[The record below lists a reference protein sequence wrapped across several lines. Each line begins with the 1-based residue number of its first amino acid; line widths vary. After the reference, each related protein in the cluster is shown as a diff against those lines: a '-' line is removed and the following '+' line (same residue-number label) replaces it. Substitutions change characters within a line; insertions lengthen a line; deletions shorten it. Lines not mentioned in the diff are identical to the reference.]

1 MPNFKPVS
9 KCGGMDKNQKR
20 TANRLWLLIRI
31 GTVLMVFQSLF
42 LWAQSIP
49 PGQVKISTPAYSP
62 SPSFKPLMGV
72 YTYSVSWNGIP
83 AATLELE
90 VARNGGDYELKARAQ
105 TAKAIDLIYRLRYHS
120 ETVISA
126 QTLTPKRSVSV
137 SRANWREKRTELV
150 FLPSGEIHSVERD
163 QRGKQKTIQFD
174 PENFTLDPYSAG
186 FLALSQD
193 WKVGDKRQFDTF
205 NGKNRYLIELTALE
219 QTEITVN
226 GRIRKAVAI
235 RPSVKKLTDTDPD
248 PQKLREAR
256 IYISTDDSREILKI
270 SSEVFVGSVN
280 TDLVSFTPAA
290 SPKGAPMMKLN
301 QLEAIAPSPML

>member
-1 MPNFKPVS
+1 MNIK
-9 KCGGMDKNQKR
+9 QTR
-20 TANRLWLLIRI
+20 TMNRFFFLALV
-31 GTVLMVFQSLF
+31 GTALAVFQSFL

-62 SPSFKPLMGV
+62 SLSFKPLMGI
-72 YTYSVSWNGIP
+72 YAYSVSWNGIP
-83 AATLELE
+83 AARLELE
-90 VARNGGDYELKARAQ
+90 VARNGDDYQLKARAQ

-126 QTLTPKRSVSV
+126 QTLMPKRSVSV

-163 QRGKQKTIQFD
+163 QRGKQKTLQFD
-174 PENFTLDPYSAG
+174 PANFTLDPYSAG

-193 WKVGDKRQFDTF
+193 WKVGEKRQFDTF

-226 GRIRKAVAI
+226 GRIRKAVVI

-248 PQKLREAR
+248 PKKLREAR

-280 TDLVSFTPAA
+280 TDLVSFTPAIT
-290 SPKGAPMMKLN
+290 PKTAPAMKIN
-301 QLEAIAPSPML
+301 KINAPGMAPLR

>member
-1 MPNFKPVS
+1 MNIK
-9 KCGGMDKNQKR
+9 QTR
-20 TANRLWLLIRI
+20 TMNRFFFLALV
-31 GTVLMVFQSLF
+31 GTALAVFQSFL

-62 SPSFKPLMGV
+62 SLSFKPLMGI

-83 AATLELE
+83 AARLELE
-90 VARNGGDYELKARAQ
+90 VARNGDDYKLKARAQ
-105 TAKAIDLIYRLRYHS
+105 TAKAIDLIYKLRYHS

-126 QTLTPKRSVSV
+126 KTLMPKRSVSFT
-137 SRANWREKRTELV
+137 RANWREKRTELV

-163 QRGKQKTIQFD
+163 QRGKQKTLQFD
-174 PENFTLDPYSAG
+174 PANFTLDPYSAG

-193 WKVGDKRQFDTF
+193 WKVGEKRQFDTF

-226 GRIRKAVAI
+226 GRIRKAVVI

-248 PQKLREAR
+248 PKKLREAR
-256 IYISTDDSREILKI
+256 IYISTDNSREILKI
-270 SSEVFVGSVN
+270 FSEVFVGSVN
-280 TDLVSFTPAA
+280 TNLESFTPAVV
-290 SPKGAPMMKLN
+290 PKAAPAAVKPN
-301 QLEAIAPSPML
+301 

>member
-1 MPNFKPVS
+1 MPNFKPAP
-9 KCGGMDKNQKR
+9 KCGGMDKKQKR
-20 TANRLWLLIRI
+20 TVDRLWLLIII
-31 GTVLMVFQSLF
+31 GTVLLVFQSLF

-83 AATLELE
+83 AARLELE
-90 VARNGGDYELKARAQ
+90 VEKNGDDYKLKARAQ
-105 TAKAIDLIYRLRYHS
+105 TAKAIDLIYKLRYHS
-120 ETVISA
+120 ETVIST
-126 QTLTPKRSVSV
+126 QTLMPKRSVSFT
-137 SRANWREKRTELV
+137 RANWREKRTELV
-150 FLPSGEIHSVERD
+150 FLPGGEIHSVERD
-163 QRGKQKTIQFD
+163 QRGKEKTLQFD

-193 WKVGDKRQFDTF
+193 WKAGDKRQFDTF

-219 QTEITVN
+219 QTEIFVG
-226 GRIRKAVAI
+226 GRTRKAVVI
-235 RPSVKKLTDTDPD
+235 RPNVKKLTDTDPD
-248 PQKLREAR
+248 PKKLREAR

-280 TDLVSFTPAA
+280 TNLESFTPAA
-290 SPKGAPMMKLN
+290 VKPN
-301 QLEAIAPSPML
+301 

>member
-1 MPNFKPVS
+1 MNRFFFLALV
-9 KCGGMDKNQKR
+9 G
-20 TANRLWLLIRI
+20 TALA
-31 GTVLMVFQSLF
+31 VFQSFL

-62 SPSFKPLMGV
+62 SLSFKPLMGI

-83 AATLELE
+83 AARLELE
-90 VARNGGDYELKARAQ
+90 VARNGDDYKLKARAQ
-105 TAKAIDLIYRLRYHS
+105 TAKAIDLIYKLRYHS

-126 QTLTPKRSVSV
+126 KTLMPKRSVSFT
-137 SRANWREKRTELV
+137 RANWREKRTELV

-163 QRGKQKTIQFD
+163 QRGKQKTLQFD
-174 PENFTLDPYSAG
+174 PANFTLDPYSAG

-193 WKVGDKRQFDTF
+193 WKVGEKRQFDTF

-226 GRIRKAVAI
+226 GRIRKAVVI

-248 PQKLREAR
+248 PKKLREAR
-256 IYISTDDSREILKI
+256 IYISTDNSREILKI
-270 SSEVFVGSVN
+270 FSEVFVGSVN
-280 TDLVSFTPAA
+280 TNLESFTPAVV
-290 SPKGAPMMKLN
+290 PKAAPAAVKPN
-301 QLEAIAPSPML
+301 